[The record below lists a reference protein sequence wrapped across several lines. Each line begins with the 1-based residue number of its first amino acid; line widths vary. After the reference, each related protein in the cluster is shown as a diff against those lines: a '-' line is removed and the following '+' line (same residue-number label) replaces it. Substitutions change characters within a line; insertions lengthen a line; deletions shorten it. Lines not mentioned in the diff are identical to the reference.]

1 MQRIR
6 LSQTRLL
13 RAEMVCKENRLYN
26 TISIILSI
34 QVITWIRQDL
44 DTVSIKT
51 LQLRNRFSERT
62 PINQYFIIM
71 NTKLLKKLE
80 EIKKEYGTSEVCM
93 GEMLD
98 SVSADGFSIEEAHW
112 LYMRAME
119 WANGDKFYIHIGE
132 DEDVLSKDELEEAN
146 LIVLE

>member
-1 MQRIR
+1 
-6 LSQTRLL
+6 
-13 RAEMVCKENRLYN
+13 MVRKENRLYN
-26 TISIILSI
+26 TVSIILRI
-34 QVITWIRQDL
+34 QVITWIRQDS
-44 DTVSIKT
+44 DTVLIKT

-62 PINQYFIIM
+62 PINQYFRIM
-71 NTKLLKKLE
+71 NSRLLKKLE

-93 GEMLD
+93 GEILD

-119 WANGDKFYIHIGE
+119 WANGDKFYIHFGHE
-132 DEDVLSKDELEEAN
+132 DNVLSNGELEKVN

>member
-1 MQRIR
+1 
-6 LSQTRLL
+6 
-13 RAEMVCKENRLYN
+13 MVRKENRLYN
-26 TISIILSI
+26 TVSIILSI
-34 QVITWIRQDL
+34 QVITWIRQDS
-44 DTVSIKT
+44 DTVLIKT

-62 PINQYFIIM
+62 PINQYFRIM
-71 NTKLLKKLE
+71 ESRLLKKLE
-80 EIKKEYGTSEVCM
+80 EIKKEYETSEVCM

-119 WANGDKFYIHIGE
+119 WANGDKFYIHFGHE
-132 DEDVLSKDELEEAN
+132 DNVLSNGELEKVN

>member
-1 MQRIR
+1 MQLIR

-13 RAEMVCKENRLYN
+13 RAEIVRKENRLYN
-26 TISIILSI
+26 TVSIVLSI
-34 QVITWIRQDL
+34 QVITWIRQDS
-44 DTVSIKT
+44 DTVLIKT

-62 PINQYFIIM
+62 TIYQYLRIM
-71 NTKLLKKLE
+71 NSNLLKKLE
-80 EIKKEYGTSEVCM
+80 EIKKEYLESVVCM

-119 WANGDKFYIHIGE
+119 WANGDKFYIHFGHDDNIVSNG
-132 DEDVLSKDELEEAN
+132 ELEKVN

>member
-1 MQRIR
+1 
-6 LSQTRLL
+6 
-13 RAEMVCKENRLYN
+13 MVRKENRLYN
-26 TISIILSI
+26 TVSIILSI
-34 QVITWIRQDL
+34 QVITWIRQDS
-44 DTVSIKT
+44 DTVLIKT

-62 PINQYFIIM
+62 PINQYFRIM
-71 NTKLLKKLE
+71 NSRLLKKLE
-80 EIKKEYGTSEVCM
+80 EIKKEYLESVVCM

-119 WANGDKFYIHIGE
+119 WANGDKFYIHFGHE
-132 DEDVLSKDELEEAN
+132 DNVLSNGELEKVN

>member
-1 MQRIR
+1 
-6 LSQTRLL
+6 
-13 RAEMVCKENRLYN
+13 MVCKENRLYN

-34 QVITWIRQDL
+34 QVITWIRQDS
-44 DTVSIKT
+44 DTVLIKT

-62 PINQYFIIM
+62 PINQYFRIM
-71 NTKLLKKLE
+71 NSRLLKKLE
-80 EIKKEYGTSEVCM
+80 EIKKEYLGSVVCM

-119 WANGDKFYIHIGE
+119 WANGDKFYIHFGHE
-132 DEDVLSKDELEEAN
+132 DNIVSNGELEKVN

>member
-1 MQRIR
+1 
-6 LSQTRLL
+6 
-13 RAEMVCKENRLYN
+13 MVRKENRLYN
-26 TISIILSI
+26 TVSIILSI
-34 QVITWIRQDL
+34 QVITWIRQDS
-44 DTVSIKT
+44 DTVSIKS

-62 PINQYFIIM
+62 STNQYFRIM
-71 NTKLLKKLE
+71 ESRLLKKLE
-80 EIKKEYGTSEVCM
+80 EIKKAYWESEVCM

>member
-1 MQRIR
+1 
-6 LSQTRLL
+6 
-13 RAEMVCKENRLYN
+13 MVRKENRLYN

-34 QVITWIRQDL
+34 QVITWIRQDS
-44 DTVSIKT
+44 DTVLIKT

-62 PINQYFIIM
+62 PINKYFRIM
-71 NTKLLKKLE
+71 NSKLLKKLE
-80 EIKKEYGTSEVCM
+80 EIKKEYETSEVCM

-119 WANGDKFYIHIGE
+119 WANGDKFYIHFGHE
-132 DEDVLSKDELEEAN
+132 DNIVSNGELEKVN

>member
-1 MQRIR
+1 
-6 LSQTRLL
+6 
-13 RAEMVCKENRLYN
+13 MVRKENGLYN
-26 TISIILSI
+26 TVSIILSI
-34 QVITWIRQDL
+34 QVITWIRQDSN
-44 DTVSIKT
+44 TVSIKT

-62 PINQYFIIM
+62 STNQYFRIM
-71 NTKLLKKLE
+71 ESRLLKKLE
-80 EIKKEYGTSEVCM
+80 EIKKAYWESEVCM